1 MPIQIASAVTM
12 GGVAAGILHYCT
24 IPNPVV
30 VLGGDLAWLYP
41 DIPAPPSI
49 FLTQLAAPIGY
60 VPVLRRVPIVP
71 DLGGDVP
78 VSLDEAWQ
86 TLPLDQNVIRDRG
99 CRHVMIEA
107 SIPHDLLPASV
118 INYYTAG
125 LYFGAETN
133 PPSFT
138 LGEPSTGYLDLIQ
151 NFGQITR
158 AAGSIHVIRMVRK
171 F

>member
-12 GGVAAGILHYCT
+12 SGVAAGILNYCT
-24 IPNPVV
+24 LPNPVV
-30 VLGGDLAWLYP
+30 ALGGDLAWLYP

-49 FLTQLAAPIGY
+49 FLTQLPAPIGY
-60 VPVLRRVPIVP
+60 VPVVRRTPIVK
-71 DLGGDVP
+71 DAAGDIP

-86 TLPLDQNVIRDRG
+86 TLPLDQNIIRDRG

-107 SIPHDLLPASV
+107 RIPHDLLPAAV
-118 INYYTAG
+118 INYYTVG
-125 LYFGAETN
+125 LYIGAEAN
-133 PPSFT
+133 PAPFT
-138 LGEPSTGYLDLIQ
+138 LGEPSSGYLDLIQ